1 MEDQTEHM
9 RESILWVQIDAALQE
24 HDLTPF
30 EPVDNRGYQ
39 ATCRRCGKSVWVAE
53 SGLMYSILS
62 DSCPDEVP
70 NILNSG
76 A

>member
-9 RESILWVQIDAALQE
+9 KESVLQAQVEAALQG

-62 DSCPDEVP
+62 DSCPDEAS
-70 NILNSG
+70 NFLNG
-76 A
+76 EA